1 VKRTIYRHVARRF
14 LASSG
19 EPSSVARKVLLGLSH
34 QEIRMDTRVMPL
46 GQLRKPENNTKHEG
60 FGDYIHKAENK

>member
-1 VKRTIYRHVARRF
+1 
-14 LASSG
+14 
-19 EPSSVARKVLLGLSH
+19 
-34 QEIRMDTRVMPL
+34 MDTRVMPL